1 MRIDEFGEVGKY
13 LTAAN
18 EPVLAP
24 DERVIGF
31 RQLEYRVFKAG
42 FLRSPLTDERGGWV
56 WQTTKRVIHL
66 DDKWEELSTGAK
78 GKRVHEYTFEEAAE
92 VSQRGKAILV
102 TAEGP
107 KGKVAFVYSPFGA
120 ASRLFHWLRREK
132 EERRRLARGEVQQ
145 LYGKGKPSR

>member
-1 MRIDEFGEVGKY
+1 MRIDEFGEVGTY

-66 DDKWEELSTGAK
+66 DDKWEEVPTGAK

-92 VSQRGKAILV
+92 VSHRGKAILV
-102 TAEGP
+102 AAEGP
-107 KGKVAFVYSPFGA
+107 KGKVVFMYSPFGA
-120 ASRLFHWLRREK
+120 ASRLFQWLRREK

-145 LYGKGKPSR
+145 LYGKGKPPG